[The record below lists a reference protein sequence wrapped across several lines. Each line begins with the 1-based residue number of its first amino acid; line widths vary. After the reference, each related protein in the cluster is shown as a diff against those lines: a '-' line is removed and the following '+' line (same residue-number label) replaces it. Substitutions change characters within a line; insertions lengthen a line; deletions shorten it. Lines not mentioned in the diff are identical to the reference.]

1 MFFGI
6 FSRGGVP
13 PSPRFRRRG
22 MIVRDRNDME
32 ENNVEIV
39 VVKTDAELKACLAV
53 RSRVFVEEQ
62 SVPPELE
69 KDAFDASPAAC
80 THVLAK
86 AEGIPVGTGRWIPYK
101 EADTAKIQ
109 RVAVVPEYRGR
120 GVGARL
126 IEALERD
133 ARQAGMKFAVLD
145 SQCHAEPF
153 YRRLGYVTISEQ
165 PFEEAGIMH
174 VRMKKRL

>member
-1 MFFGI
+1 
-6 FSRGGVP
+6 
-13 PSPRFRRRG
+13 
-22 MIVRDRNDME
+22 ME

-53 RSRVFVEEQ
+53 RSRAFVEEQ
-62 SVPPELE
+62 SVAPELE
-69 KDAFDASPAAC
+69 KDAFDASPAASPPATDPPKKKKDAKDPPPAAC
-80 THVLAK
+80 THILEKAK
-86 AEGIPVGTGRWIPYK
+86 ETPVGTGLWIPYK

>member
-1 MFFGI
+1 MFLEF
-6 FSRGGVP
+6 FPAAASP
-13 PSPRFRRRG
+13 WPRFRRRG
-22 MIVRDRNDME
+22 MIVHDR
-32 ENNVEIV
+32 NNVEENALEIII
-39 VVKTDAELKACLAV
+39 VKTDEELSECRAV
-53 RSRVFVEEQ
+53 RNRVFVEEQ

-69 KDAFDASPAAC
+69 TDAFDASPAAC

-86 AEGIPVGTGRWIPYK
+86 SEGIPVGTGRWIPYK

-109 RVAVVPEYRGR
+109 RIAVVPEYRGR

-126 IEALERD
+126 LEALERD
-133 ARQAGMKFAVLD
+133 ARQAGMKFAILD

-174 VRMKKRL
+174 VRMKKPL